1 MERQSDVLMDKGQM
15 LPNSNVPGALARTSD
30 SDLAIAQG
38 RRVVETEG
46 RALLRLA
53 ELLDERFAA
62 AVEVILGA
70 RQRVIV
76 SGMGKSGHIGRKI
89 AATLASTGT
98 PALFLH
104 PAEAAHGD
112 LGMIVSGDVLLL
124 LSNSGATPELNTV
137 LRHVRTLGNR
147 VIGVTSQRQSPLSQQ
162 SDVLLLLPALAEA
175 CPKNVAPTTS
185 TTLMLALGDALAVA
199 VMEGRGW
206 TRDHLRVLHPGGALG
221 SRMAYVEEVMHV
233 GKDLPLVAADTPMH
247 EVVIEMT
254 RKRFGIAGVVNGDG
268 DLVGVITD
276 GDLRR
281 HSDHLFQSTAA
292 DVMTVDPVT
301 VGEGTPTEDALTIM
315 QSNKITALFVMASD
329 RPCGVVGLI
338 HIHDLTPLTRT

>member
-1 MERQSDVLMDKGQM
+1 MATPSV
-15 LPNSNVPGALARTSD
+15 PNTAAEISGSE
-30 SDLAIAQG
+30 LAIARG

-46 RALLRLA
+46 RALLQLA
-53 ELLDERFAA
+53 GLLDHHFAA
-62 AVEVILGA
+62 AVDVLLGA

-98 PALFLH
+98 PAMFLH

-112 LGMIVSGDVLLL
+112 LGMIVPGDVMLV
-124 LSNSGATPELNTV
+124 LSNSGATPELETV
-137 LRHVRTLGNR
+137 LRHVRTLGCP
-147 VIGVTSQRQSPLSQQ
+147 VVGVTSQEPSPLSRQ

-221 SRMAYVEEVMHV
+221 SRMAHVNEFMHSA
-233 GKDLPLVAADTPMH
+233 GDLPLVRLTAPMK

-254 RKRFGIAGVVNGDG
+254 LKRFGIAGVLDTDSN
-268 DLVGVITD
+268 LVGVITD

-281 HSDHLFQSTAA
+281 HCDDLFQSVAA
-292 DVMTVDPVT
+292 DVMTASPVT
-301 VGEGTPTEDALTIM
+301 VREGTRCGDALEIM
-315 QSNKITALFVMASD
+315 RSNRITALFVMAGD
-329 RPCGVVGLI
+329 RPERPVGLV
-338 HIHDLTPLTRT
+338 HIHDLTQRSRT